1 MKFCPECGSKL
12 TPGAKFCSECGYK
25 IISVE
30 NTPVTNVIQNDENAE
45 LENNV
50 ENVENDNRDLSRQDV
65 YETSEDFLKDVLNE
79 FDPGTYKM
87 YVVPNIPGKI
97 LLNLPNAYSK
107 EIDINTVIGVF
118 DTTLLESGKDG
129 IVFTGERIYFS
140 NNCILT
146 FNEIAQA
153 KYIEKQITDGEET
166 YLRKLVEITK
176 KNGEVITLDS
186 STFNVNVPL
195 KLIADVCD
203 RVNFESKVI
212 AESNQYAMLAD
223 LAPECTVEYLK
234 VIMNFLRE
242 DDGQIDKREYSELIA
257 IMARLNISKEM
268 AQELREYRILE
279 DSLEETE
286 SIIENLKELIPHGSQ
301 KNIFHSL
308 IKDILL
314 TNKAEIDNWKDNS
327 LFDKYRKLLN
337 ISESQIDFFIRKIK
351 LDDKILQSRL
361 EDTKIDEQTKE
372 LTAIGS
378 AAGVS
383 MGALAITGAVA
394 GYGGISGGLFALS
407 MMSTGGLAVGVLV
420 IGGLGYGA
428 YKGVKSFSGTDEK
441 YKIRISMLQDKIQ
454 VLQKSKTILL
464 DDINWTTR
472 KIAEALES
480 RDEIIANTEELKRL
494 ILSSKMLSESSDYM
508 EEEEKTSSWNLA
520 LANLPTKL
528 DIEKYTELVNKDA
541 FSEKLNELMF
551 QVYNQKETEEGVEYV
566 LVEDLD
572 TQYYETGR
580 SVLERIGYFDTK
592 KAATAKAAVNVKK
605 GINSLKGFFK

>member
-1 MKFCPECGSKL
+1 
-12 TPGAKFCSECGYK
+12 
-25 IISVE
+25 
-30 NTPVTNVIQNDENAE
+30 
-45 LENNV
+45 
-50 ENVENDNRDLSRQDV
+50 
-65 YETSEDFLKDVLNE
+65 
-79 FDPGTYKM
+79 
-87 YVVPNIPGKI
+87 
-97 LLNLPNAYSK
+97 
-107 EIDINTVIGVF
+107 
-118 DTTLLESGKDG
+118 
-129 IVFTGERIYFS
+129 
-140 NNCILT
+140 
-146 FNEIAQA
+146 
-153 KYIEKQITDGEET
+153 
-166 YLRKLVEITK
+166 
-176 KNGEVITLDS
+176 
-186 STFNVNVPL
+186 
-195 KLIADVCD
+195 
-203 RVNFESKVI
+203 
-212 AESNQYAMLAD
+212 
-223 LAPECTVEYLK
+223 
-234 VIMNFLRE
+234 
-242 DDGQIDKREYSELIA
+242 
-257 IMARLNISKEM
+257 
-268 AQELREYRILE
+268 
-279 DSLEETE
+279 
-286 SIIENLKELIPHGSQ
+286 
-301 KNIFHSL
+301 
-308 IKDILL
+308 L

-394 GYGGISGGLFALS
+394 GWGGISGGLFALS

-428 YKGVKSFSGTDEK
+428 YKGIKSFSGTDEK

-520 LANLPTKL
+520 LANLPIKL

>member
-1 MKFCPECGSKL
+1 
-12 TPGAKFCSECGYK
+12 
-25 IISVE
+25 
-30 NTPVTNVIQNDENAE
+30 
-45 LENNV
+45 
-50 ENVENDNRDLSRQDV
+50 
-65 YETSEDFLKDVLNE
+65 
-79 FDPGTYKM
+79 M
-87 YVVPNIPGKI
+87 YVVPNIPSKI

-153 KYIEKQITDGEET
+153 KYIEKQITDGEKT

-186 STFNVNVPL
+186 SNFNVNVPL

-223 LAPECTVEYLK
+223 LAPECTVDYLK

-301 KNIFHSL
+301 KTIFHSL

-314 TNKAEIDNWKDNS
+314 TNKAEIDSWKDNS

-337 ISESQIDFFIRKIK
+337 ISESQIDFFIRTIK

-361 EDTKIDEQTKE
+361 EDTEIEEQTNE

-394 GYGGISGGLFALS
+394 GWGGISGGLFALS
-407 MMSTGGLAVGVLV
+407 MMSTGGLAVGLLV
-420 IGGLGYGA
+420 ISGLGYGA

-494 ILSSKMLSESSDYM
+494 ILASKMLSESSDYM
-508 EEEEKTSSWNLA
+508 EEEEETSSFNLA

-566 LVEDLD
+566 LVDDLD
-572 TQYYETGR
+572 TQYYEKGR

-605 GINSLKGFFK
+605 GINSLKGLFK